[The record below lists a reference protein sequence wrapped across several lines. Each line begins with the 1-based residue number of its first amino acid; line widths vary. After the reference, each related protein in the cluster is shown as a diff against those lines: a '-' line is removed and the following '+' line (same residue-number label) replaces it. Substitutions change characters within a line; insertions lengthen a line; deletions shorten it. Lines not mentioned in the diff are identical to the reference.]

1 MNLKITQFFS
11 FLWTRKQKVRFA
23 MFQSLYIG
31 IGFTLQ
37 LITVEISKNNFRSF
51 YTCLPDLKL
60 TIFVFTPIFTYIC
73 YSLRD
78 LVPYVQF
85 KIRKKTY
92 GGVLLLPAL
101 LHYLLQPATLIMFFF
116 RCNSKDRF
124 YLISL
129 QII

>member
-51 YTCLPDLKL
+51 YTSCLPDSPLPEVL
-60 TIFVFTPIFTYIC
+60 TKPGY
-73 YSLRD
+73 D
-78 LVPYVQF
+78 LLPKKSPVLYVQSWT
-85 KIRKKTY
+85 K
-92 GGVLLLPAL
+92 
-101 LHYLLQPATLIMFFF
+101 YLAQ
-116 RCNSKDRF
+116 SKE
-124 YLISL
+124 I
-129 QII
+129 Q